1 MIKKE
6 PVKGGGSHLDPSTAV
21 EVMFVRNLVEE
32 FLEVLF
38 VKKFECTLQC
48 VMFSTVTK
56 YFYLNVLC

>member
-6 PVKGGGSHLDPSTAV
+6 PVKGGGLHLDPSTTV
-21 EVMFVRNLVEE
+21 EVMFVRNLIEE

-48 VMFSTVTK
+48 VMFS
-56 YFYLNVLC
+56 L